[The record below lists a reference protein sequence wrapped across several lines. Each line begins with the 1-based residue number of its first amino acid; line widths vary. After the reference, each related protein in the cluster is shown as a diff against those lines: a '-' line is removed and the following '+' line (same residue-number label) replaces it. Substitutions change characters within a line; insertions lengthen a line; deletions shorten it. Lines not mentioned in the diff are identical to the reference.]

1 MVLHDTHR
9 YYHPPFPC
17 HPLESEP
24 MPARALTS
32 PLKRRL
38 GIALLLA
45 ATAVGSAGA
54 FEAHGRQIKY
64 IK

>member
-1 MVLHDTHR
+1 MIGHF
-9 YYHPPFPC
+9 PF
-17 HPLESEP
+17 HPLESES
-24 MPARALTS
+24 MQTGALSS

-64 IK
+64 IKRACK